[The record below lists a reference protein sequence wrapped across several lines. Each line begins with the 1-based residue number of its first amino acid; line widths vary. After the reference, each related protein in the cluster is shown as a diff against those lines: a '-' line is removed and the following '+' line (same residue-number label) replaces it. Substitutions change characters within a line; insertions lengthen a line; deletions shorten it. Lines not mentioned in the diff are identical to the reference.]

1 MTCSIRQAF
10 AGLVQVRRMLQVL
23 FYGSGHDLTAPA
35 VRPAMMYFWAM
46 KKTMIVGR
54 IVRVMNAR
62 ASCQFVPYS
71 SRYTMIPSG
80 QVYLLSEFSMI
91 SGRI

>member
-1 MTCSIRQAF
+1 
-10 AGLVQVRRMLQVL
+10 
-23 FYGSGHDLTAPA
+23 
-35 VRPAMMYFWAM
+35 MMYFWAM